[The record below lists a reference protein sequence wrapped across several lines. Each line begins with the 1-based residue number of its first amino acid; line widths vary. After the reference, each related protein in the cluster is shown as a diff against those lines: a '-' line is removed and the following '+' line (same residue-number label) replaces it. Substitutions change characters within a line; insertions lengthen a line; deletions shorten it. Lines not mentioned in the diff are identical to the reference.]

1 MHKQKACINMLPRSK
16 ATKSQQIAVADLRE
30 KPEDYFNSTARTS
43 MLALAKTFANFGSLA
58 KVSLPV
64 QSSIPWVHTMVV
76 GVCNTMISNACTQP
90 QLPLSNESL
99 GLLEY
104 KNY

>member
-1 MHKQKACINMLPRSK
+1 MHQHVA
-16 ATKSQQIAVADLRE
+16 SQQSNQITTNCVYRHAGKNRGL
-30 KPEDYFNSTARTS
+30 FNSANVDVSSRNN
-43 MLALAKTFANFGSLA
+43 FANFGSSA